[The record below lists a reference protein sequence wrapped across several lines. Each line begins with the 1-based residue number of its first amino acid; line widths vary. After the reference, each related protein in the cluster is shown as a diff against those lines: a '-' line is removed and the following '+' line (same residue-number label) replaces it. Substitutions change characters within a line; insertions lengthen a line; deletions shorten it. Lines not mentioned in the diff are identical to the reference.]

1 MDASWAEDPSRRK
14 FSTLSVLAAAIG
26 IGAFVLGLVVWQA
39 AQSPP
44 VPRATGHP
52 ALVELSSGTRTSDA
66 GGVTVEVAW
75 PGVSAGLVFRVS
87 MNTHSVGLDGYDL
100 SQLAVLRVNGT
111 QEVAPVSWDAP
122 LGGHHR
128 SGTLVFPATAADGTP
143 LIGPAA
149 RSMDLVI
156 RGVADVPERVFRW
169 P

>member
-1 MDASWAEDPSRRK
+1 MDESWTGDAPSRR
-14 FSTLSVLAAAIG
+14 FSPLSVLAAVAG
-26 IGAFVLGLVVWQA
+26 IGALVLALVVWQA
-39 AQSPP
+39 AQARP
-44 VPRATGHP
+44 ATPATSHP
-52 ALVELSSGTRTSDA
+52 ALVELSSGTRTSDVSE
-66 GGVTVEVAW
+66 VTVEVDW

-100 SQLAVLRVNGT
+100 RKLAVLRVNGT
-111 QEVAPVSWDAP
+111 REITPISWDAP

-128 SGTLVFPATAADGTP
+128 SGTLVFPTTAADGTP
-143 LIGPAA
+143 LLGPAA